1 MVEVEVKTSTVLVYA
16 KVFLPHFHR
25 AKEPNIVSSEKGTK
39 KKGKTKGTG
48 ILPWA
53 SPKIT

>member
-25 AKEPNIVSSEKGTK
+25 AKEPNIVSSEKGTR